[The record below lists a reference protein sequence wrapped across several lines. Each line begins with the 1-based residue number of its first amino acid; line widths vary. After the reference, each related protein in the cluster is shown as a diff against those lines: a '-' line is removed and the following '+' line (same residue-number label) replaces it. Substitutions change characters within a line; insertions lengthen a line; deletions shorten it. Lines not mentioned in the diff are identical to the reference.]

1 MGLIA
6 FRNDRAASSLEQL
19 SERTGCFDDGDIS

>member
-1 MGLIA
+1 MGLMA
-6 FRNDRAASSLEQL
+6 LRSEKAASSDEQL